1 MGYCVNEQRQGDSC
15 AGKPEIQV
23 ADGCGGLQPVNSCHT
38 SRQDGPITPVP
49 GDDPSDQQCEEGKYQ
64 DMDQGHN
71 FEAKLE
77 TLVNPL
83 RRLVGGQNDDR
94 DQEQAKQ
101 QCVKIF
107 TGKQFSQHI
116 GF

>member
-1 MGYCVNEQRQGDSC
+1 MGYRINEQRQGDCC

-23 ADGCGGLQPVNSCHT
+23 ADRRGGLQPVNGRHT
-38 SRQDGPITPVP
+38 PRQDRPITPVP
-49 GDDPSDQQCEEGKYQ
+49 GDDPSDQKREEGKYQ
-64 DMDQGHN
+64 DMGQGHN
-71 FEAKLE
+71 LGSSLK